1 MQTSH
6 IASLLPRVPATPPCP
21 TQPDLTLIPCRTT
34 RLRNRQADPGTIIA
48 ESGRY
53 ISHIGPQTSFPV
65 PEGILNY
72 RGRNTIAVAIWAT
85 QPGGARIAPLSLK
98 AGTPVLTGRRP
109 VTVVAAPAWTERPA
123 AY

>member
-1 MQTSH
+1 M
-6 IASLLPRVPATPPCP
+6 
-21 TQPDLTLIPCRTT
+21 
-34 RLRNRQADPGTIIA
+34 
-48 ESGRY
+48 
-53 ISHIGPQTSFPV
+53 

-72 RGRNTIAVAIWAT
+72 RGSNTIAVAIWAT

-109 VTVVAAPAWTERPA
+109 VILVAAPAWTERPG